1 MKPRYGRGPSQ
12 EAAELDSQSPN
23 LGDVERD
30 FAAIDNDIDDDDLSA
45 AEIPRTPN
53 SAPVRPDLG
62 PPAPGPQSTNQP
74 GSGLG
79 LVISIAISAI
89 VFVLAI
95 YATGSPTTNPLPLAQ
110 TTNAL
115 FWVVATAATVGA
127 GIGAVFAD
135 RSAAR
140 TDRSGYSS
148 SDSTNTAWIVPVVST
163 AAAVILVATFHN
175 TTMIIAGPLTAFL
188 GNAGSLLSRDLLD
201 DADDAAH
208 QTATTIQALVIH
220 AVAFLALSAIYLN
233 KLATP
238 TTAIL
243 AGAVGALLTA
253 EALDRSPVAEVRK
266 LTLAVLAGGA
276 VAAGAVPL
284 MWWPTHG
291 WTGGAVLFVVF
302 YCAVGIMQTALD
314 RGDFRV
320 RDAIEY
326 GIVPA
331 AAFLVLAV
339 TA

>member
-1 MKPRYGRGPSQ
+1 MKQRFGRGQPP
-12 EAAELDSQSPN
+12 EAGELDDRSPN
-23 LGDVERD
+23 PIDAERD
-30 FAAIDNDIDDDDLSA
+30 FAAVDNDLDSVDLPA

-53 SAPVRPDLG
+53 SAPIRPDLG

-115 FWVVATAATVGA
+115 FWVVAAVATVGA
-127 GIGAVFAD
+127 GVGAVFAD

-140 TDRSGYSS
+140 TDRSGYSGS
-148 SDSTNTAWIVPVVST
+148 ESILTAWIVPVVST

-175 TTMIIAGPLTAFL
+175 STMIIAGPLTAFL

-220 AVAFLALSAIYLN
+220 SVGFLALSAIYLN

-238 TTAIL
+238 VTAIL
-243 AGAVGALLTA
+243 AGTVGALLTA
-253 EALDRSPVAEVRK
+253 EALDRSSVTDARK
-266 LTLAVLAGGA
+266 LTLALLAGSA
-276 VAAGAVPL
+276 VAAAVVPL

-302 YCAVGIMQTALD
+302 YCSVGIMQTALD

-326 GIVPA
+326 GIIPA
-331 AAFLVLAV
+331 AAFLVLAA